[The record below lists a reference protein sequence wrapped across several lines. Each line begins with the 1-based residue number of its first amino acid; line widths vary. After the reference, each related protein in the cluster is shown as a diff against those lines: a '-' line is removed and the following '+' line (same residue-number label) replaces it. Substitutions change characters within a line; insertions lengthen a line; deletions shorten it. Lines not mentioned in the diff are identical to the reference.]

1 MAHSAIAV
9 ELLETETCLLASCIR
24 YGVFFCRKKVNFFGL
39 KLKLKF
45 RALDNSFLSLN
56 LCRAA
61 LRAVSAREREEGEGP
76 SLLLTITFMH
86 ARSEVVVASSR

>member
-1 MAHSAIAV
+1 MP
-9 ELLETETCLLASCIR
+9 
-24 YGVFFCRKKVNFFGL
+24 KKVNFFGL

-61 LRAVSAREREEGEGP
+61 LRAVSGREREEGEGP

-86 ARSEVVVASSR
+86 ARSEVVVVVVDRCQVCKEAKLALPGRSLSAPGA